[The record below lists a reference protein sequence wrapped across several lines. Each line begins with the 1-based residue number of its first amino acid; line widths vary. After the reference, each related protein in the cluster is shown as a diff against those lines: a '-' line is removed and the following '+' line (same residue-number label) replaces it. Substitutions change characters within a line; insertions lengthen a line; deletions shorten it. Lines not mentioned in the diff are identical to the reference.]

1 MVQQNKYQYIGQVI
15 HFDTKYIWRRELKKM
30 IKLEIVC
37 LFENGTEE
45 VQNTG
50 NEPAWGRRDPQLGL
64 GGQSDVLA
72 IMEFRVP

>member
-1 MVQQNKYQYIGQVI
+1 
-15 HFDTKYIWRRELKKM
+15 M